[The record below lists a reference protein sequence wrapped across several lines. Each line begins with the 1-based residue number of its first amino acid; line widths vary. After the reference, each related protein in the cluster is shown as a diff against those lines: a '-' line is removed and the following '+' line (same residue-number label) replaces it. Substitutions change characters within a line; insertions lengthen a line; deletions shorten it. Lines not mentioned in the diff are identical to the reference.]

1 MKSLENRFIEAR
13 KRLIAAD
20 FKGLND
26 MQRQAVL
33 ATEGPLL
40 LLAGAGSGKTTV
52 LINRIGNLMKYGR
65 ASDSP
70 ELPGEITEADAQL
83 LERAA
88 AGTCT
93 EEELARAKRL
103 AALEPVEPWRILA
116 ITFTNKAAGELKTRL
131 ETMLGAT
138 AQDVWAMTFHAAC
151 VRILRR
157 DCERLGFDKGFT
169 IYDTSDS
176 QSVMKRVLK
185 DLDMDEKLYP
195 HKAALSIIS
204 KAKDELIGPAEFLQA
219 ARESGDV
226 RRRRFGEAYVE
237 YARRLMAANAMDF
250 DDLIYYAVRLLLENE
265 DIRTYY
271 QRKFRYV
278 LVDEYQD
285 TNHLQYL
292 LTSNLAGG
300 YENICVVGDDD
311 QSIYKFRGAT
321 IENILSFEEEYKSA
335 RVIRLE
341 QNYRSTGHILDAAN
355 AVIRNNVGRKGK
367 NLWTEAPAGELLT
380 LYTASDESDEAQ
392 YVASRILENYG
403 VGGNWSDNAVLYRMN
418 AQSNQLEY
426 AFKRAGIPY
435 RIIGGIRFFDRAEIQ
450 DMLAYLCVI
459 ATPSDDLRLTRIINT
474 PARGIGQTTVERLRA
489 IAAQEGVSMFE
500 VLRRAEQYSD
510 FSKGTAGKLTQFAAM
525 IDGLRFRAEQ
535 VTPDELYDELL
546 ETCGYIRA
554 LQAKETDENT
564 ARIEN
569 VRELKTNIVQYV
581 QSAQEPSLSGFL
593 EEVALYTDLDSYDS
607 GTESVVMMTMHSAKG
622 LEFNNV
628 FIVGMEEG
636 IFPGQRVIGEA
647 EEMEEERRLCYV
659 AITRAKK
666 KLYLCCAR
674 QRVLFG
680 QTVSGKPSRFTEE
693 IPDEH
698 LERVGAAARRQAYG
712 VSDGYTSGSYTSGGY
727 ASGNGTRQRRTF
739 EPPARRHAV
748 AAPSA
753 VAPKATPSFKTGDS
767 VKHKAFG
774 EGVIVKMTPM
784 GGDNLVEIEFE
795 GVGLKRLMLR
805 AAAAHMEK
813 L

>member
-1 MKSLENRFIEAR
+1 MATLEERFVQAR
-13 KRLIAAD
+13 KRLIASD
-20 FKGLND
+20 FSGLND
-26 MQRQAVL
+26 MQLQAVL

-52 LINRIGNLMKYGR
+52 LINRIVNLLKYGR
-65 ASDSP
+65 ASDCP
-70 ELPGEITEADAQL
+70 ELPCEITEADTAL
-83 LERAA
+83 MERAA
-88 AGTCT
+88 AGKCT
-93 EEELARAKRL
+93 EAELERAKL
-103 AALEPVEPWRILA
+103 MAALEPVEPWRILA
-116 ITFTNKAAGELKTRL
+116 ITFTNKAAGELKSRL
-131 ETMLGAT
+131 ETMLGES

-157 DCERLGFDKGFT
+157 DCERLGFEKGFT

-185 DLDMDEKLYP
+185 DLDLDEKLYP
-195 HKAALSIIS
+195 HKTALSIIS
-204 KAKDELIGPAEFLQA
+204 RAKDEMIGPKEFLQTA
-219 ARESGDV
+219 IASGDV
-226 RRRRFGEAYVE
+226 RRRRFGEAYCE

-265 DIRTYY
+265 DIRSYY
-271 QRKFRYV
+271 QRRFRYV

-285 TNHLQYL
+285 TNNLQYL

-321 IENILSFEEEYKSA
+321 IRNILSFEDQYKAA

-367 NLWTEAPAGELLT
+367 ELWTEAPAGELLT
-380 LYTASDESDEAQ
+380 LYTAADEADEAQ

-403 VGGNWSDNAVLYRMN
+403 AGGAWSDNAVLYRMN

-459 ATPSDDLRLTRIINT
+459 SAPSDDLRLTRIINT
-474 PARGIGQTTVERLRA
+474 PARGIGQTTVERIRA
-489 IAAQEGVSMFE
+489 IAAQEGVPMFDI
-500 VLRRAEQYSD
+500 LRRADSYSD
-510 FSKGTAGKLTQFAAM
+510 YSKSTAGKLQQFAAM
-525 IDGLRFRAEQ
+525 IEDLRTRSLQ
-535 VTPDELYDELL
+535 IPPDELYDELI
-546 ETCGYIRA
+546 ESCGYLRA

-581 QSAQEPSLSGFL
+581 QSAQEPTLSGFL

-607 GTESVVMMTMHSAKG
+607 GAESVVMMTMHSAKG
-622 LEFNNV
+622 LEFKNV

-636 IFPGQRVIGEA
+636 IFPGQRVIGEP

-680 QTVSGKPSRFTEE
+680 QSVSGRPSRFTEE
-693 IPDEH
+693 IPEEH
-698 LERVGAAARRQAYG
+698 LERVGAAVRHSAYG
-712 VSDGYTSGSYTSGGY
+712 NSGSYSGYGSREAGVWQRSAY
-727 ASGNGTRQRRTF
+727 AQPQKRRT
-739 EPPARRHAV
+739 V
-748 AAPSA
+748 AAPA
-753 VAPKATPSFKTGDS
+753 VSEKKAVPNYCTGDS
-767 VKHKAFG
+767 VRHKAFG

-784 GGDNLVEIEFE
+784 GGDHLVEIEFKD
-795 GVGLKRLMLR
+795 VGLKRLMLR

>member
-1 MKSLENRFIEAR
+1 MATLEKRFVTARRKLIE
-13 KRLIAAD
+13 KD
-20 FKGLND
+20 FAGLNE

-70 ELPGEITEADAQL
+70 ELPCEVTEADAEL
-83 LERAA
+83 MERAADGACSEEELERAK
-88 AGTCT
+88 
-93 EEELARAKRL
+93 LM

-116 ITFTNKAAGELKTRL
+116 ITFTNKAAGELKSRL
-131 ETMLGAT
+131 ETMLGES

-157 DCERLGFDKGFT
+157 DCERLGFEKGFT
-169 IYDTSDS
+169 IYDTADS

-185 DLDMDEKLYP
+185 ELDLDEKLYP

-204 KAKDELIGPAEFLQA
+204 KAKDALIGPEEFLQQA
-219 ARESGDV
+219 IASGDV
-226 RRRRFGEAYVE
+226 RRKRFGEAYAA
-237 YARRLMAANAMDF
+237 YAKRLMAANAMDF
-250 DDLIYYAVRLLLENE
+250 DDLIYYAVRLLMEHE
-265 DIRTYY
+265 DVRTYY

-285 TNHLQYL
+285 TNNLQYL

-321 IENILSFEEEYKSA
+321 IQNILSFEEQYKGA

-341 QNYRSTGHILDAAN
+341 QNYRSTGHILEAAN

-367 NLWTEAPAGELLT
+367 NLWTEAPAGERLT
-380 LYTASDESDEAQ
+380 LYTASDEADEAQ

-403 VGGNWSDNAVLYRMN
+403 AGGAWSDNAVLYRMN

-426 AFKRAGIPY
+426 AFKLAGIPY

-459 ATPSDDLRLTRIINT
+459 SAPTDDLRLSRIINT

-489 IAAQEGVSMFE
+489 LASQEGISLFDT
-500 VLRRAEQYSD
+500 LRRADGCPE
-510 FSKGTAGKLTQFAAM
+510 FAKGTVSKLAQFADM
-525 IDGLRFRAEQ
+525 IDELRVLSQ
-535 VTPDELYDELL
+535 QLPPDELYDELI
-546 ETCGYIRA
+546 ERSGYVRA
-554 LQAKETDENT
+554 LQAKETDENV

-581 QSAQEPSLSGFL
+581 KTAQEPTLSGFL

-607 GTESVVMMTMHSAKG
+607 GAESVVMMTMHSAKG
-622 LEFNNV
+622 LEFRNV

-666 KLYLCCAR
+666 KLWLCCAR

-693 IPDEH
+693 IPEEH
-698 LERVGAAARRQAYG
+698 LERIGAAVRRMAYG
-712 VSDGYTSGSYTSGGY
+712 SDSHTGAGW
-727 ASGNGTRQRRTF
+727 QRRSY
-739 EPPARRHAV
+739 PQSPARKTV

-753 VAPKATPSFKTGDS
+753 PAKTAQQSFRTGDA
-767 VKHKAFG
+767 VRHKAFG

-784 GGDNLVEIEFE
+784 GGDHLVEIQFE
-795 GVGLKRLMLR
+795 DVGLKRLMLR

-813 L
+813 R

>member
-1 MKSLENRFIEAR
+1 MDTLENRFVQAR
-13 KRLIAAD
+13 KKLIESE
-20 FKGLND
+20 FSHLND

-33 ATEGPLL
+33 STEGPLL

-70 ELPGEITEADAQL
+70 ELPCEITEADAAL
-83 LERAA
+83 MERAA
-88 AGTCT
+88 AGDCS
-93 EEELARAKRL
+93 EPEKERAKL
-103 AALEPVEPWRILA
+103 MAAVEPVEPWRILA
-116 ITFTNKAAGELKTRL
+116 ITFTNKAAGELKQRL
-131 ETMLGAT
+131 ETMLGEA
-138 AQDVWAMTFHAAC
+138 ARDVWAMTFHAAC

-157 DCERLGFDKGFT
+157 DCERVGFQKGFT

-185 DLDMDEKLYP
+185 ELDMDEKLYP

-204 KAKDELIGPAEFLQA
+204 KAKDELIGPEEFLRQA
-219 ARESGDV
+219 IASGDV
-226 RRRRFGEAYVE
+226 RRRRFGEAYAA
-237 YARRLMAANAMDF
+237 YAKRLMAANAMDF
-250 DDLIYYAVRLLLENE
+250 DDLIYYAVRLLLDNE
-265 DIRTYY
+265 DIRAYY
-271 QRKFRYV
+271 QRRFRYI

-285 TNHLQYL
+285 TNNLQYL

-321 IENILSFEEEYKSA
+321 IRNILSFEEQYKAA

-380 LYTASDESDEAQ
+380 LSTAADEADEAQ
-392 YVASRILENYG
+392 YVASRILESYG
-403 VGGNWSDNAVLYRMN
+403 AGGAWSDNAVLYRMN

-459 ATPSDDLRLTRIINT
+459 SAPSDDLRLSRIINT

-489 IAAQEGVSMFE
+489 IAAQEGVSMFD
-500 VLRRAEQYSD
+500 VLRRADAYPE
-510 FSKGTAGKLTQFAAM
+510 FAKGTSEKLRLFGAM
-525 IDGLRFRAEQ
+525 IEELRVHSEQ
-535 VTPDELYDELL
+535 IPPDELYDEVI
-546 ETCGYIRA
+546 ERSGYIRA
-554 LQAKETDENT
+554 LQAKESDENT
-564 ARIEN
+564 ARVEN

-581 QSAQEPSLSGFL
+581 NTAQEPTLSGFL

-607 GTESVVMMTMHSAKG
+607 GQESVVLMTMHSAKG
-622 LEFNNV
+622 LEFRNV

-693 IPDEH
+693 IPEEH
-698 LERVGAAARRQAYG
+698 LERVGSAVRHSAYG
-712 VSDGYTSGSYTSGGY
+712 ASGSTYG
-727 ASGNGTRQRRTF
+727 SGNGGWQKRSFTPATSRRTVIA
-739 EPPARRHAV
+739 PPA
-748 AAPSA
+748 APA
-753 VAPKATPSFKTGDS
+753 KPKAVPSFKTGDG

-784 GGDNLVEIEFE
+784 GGDHLVEIEFK

-805 AAAAHMEK
+805 AAAAYLEK

>member
-1 MKSLENRFIEAR
+1 METLESRFVQAR
-13 KRLIAAD
+13 KKLIASE
-20 FKGLND
+20 FSHLNE

-52 LINRIGNLMKYGR
+52 LINRIGNLMQFGR
-65 ASDSP
+65 ASDSQDVP
-70 ELPGEITEADAQL
+70 CEITEADAALMERAADGQCSEPE
-83 LERAA
+83 LERAK
-88 AGTCT
+88 
-93 EEELARAKRL
+93 LM
-103 AALEPVEPWRILA
+103 AALDPVEPWRILA
-116 ITFTNKAAGELKTRL
+116 ITFTNKAAGELKQRL
-131 ETMLGAT
+131 ETKLGES
-138 AQDVWAMTFHAAC
+138 AQDIWAMTFHAAC

-157 DCERLGFDKGFT
+157 DCERLGFQKGFT

-185 DLDMDEKLYP
+185 DLDIDEKLYP
-195 HKAALSIIS
+195 HKMALSIIS
-204 KAKDELIGPAEFLQA
+204 KAKDDLIGPEEFLQKAIA
-219 ARESGDV
+219 AGDV

-237 YARRLMAANAMDF
+237 YAKRLMAANAMDF

-271 QRKFRYV
+271 QRRFRYI

-285 TNHLQYL
+285 TNNLQYL

-321 IENILSFEEEYKSA
+321 IKNILSFEEEYKSA

-380 LYTASDESDEAQ
+380 LYTAADEADEAQ
-392 YVASRILENYG
+392 YVAARILESYG
-403 VGGNWSDNAVLYRMN
+403 AGGAWSDNAVLYRMN

-459 ATPSDDLRLTRIINT
+459 SAPSDDLRLSRIINV

-489 IAAQEGVSMFE
+489 IAAQEGVSMFD
-500 VLRRAEQYSD
+500 VMRRAESYAE
-510 FSKGTAGKLTQFAAM
+510 FAKGTASKLTQFSAM
-525 IDGLRFRAEQ
+525 ISGLRTLSAQ
-535 VTPDELYDELL
+535 IPPDELYDEVI
-546 ETCGYIRA
+546 EQSGYIRA
-554 LQAKETDENT
+554 LQAKESDENI

-581 QSAQEPSLSGFL
+581 STAQEPTLSGFL

-607 GTESVVMMTMHSAKG
+607 GAESVVMMTMHSAKG
-622 LEFNNV
+622 LEFRNV
-628 FIVGMEEG
+628 FIVGVEEG

-680 QTVSGKPSRFTEE
+680 QTMSGKPSRFTEE
-693 IPDEH
+693 IPEED
-698 LERVGAAARRQAYG
+698 LERVGNTVRHSSYGTAASPMARQKRAFTPQP
-712 VSDGYTSGSYTSGGY
+712 S
-727 ASGNGTRQRRTF
+727 
-739 EPPARRHAV
+739 RHAV
-748 AAPSA
+748 TAP
-753 VAPKATPSFKTGDS
+753 APASSNPKPMPSFKTGDS

-784 GGDNLVEIEFE
+784 GGDNLVEIQFKDI
-795 GVGLKRLMLR
+795 GLKRLMLR
-805 AAAAHMEK
+805 AASAYMEK
-813 L
+813 M

>member
-1 MKSLENRFIEAR
+1 MASLENRFIQAR
-13 KRLIAAD
+13 KKLIERD
-20 FKGLND
+20 FSALND

-65 ASDSP
+65 ASDSA
-70 ELPGEITEADAQL
+70 ELPCEITESDVVL
-83 LERAA
+83 MERAA
-88 AGTCT
+88 AGDCT
-93 EEELARAKRL
+93 EAEKDRAQRM

-116 ITFTNKAAGELKTRL
+116 ITFTNKAAGELKSRL
-131 ETMLGAT
+131 EGMLGES

-157 DCERLGFDKGFT
+157 DCERLGFQKGFT

-204 KAKDELIGPAEFLQA
+204 RAKDELIGPEEFLQA
-219 ARESGDV
+219 ARASGDV

-237 YARRLMAANAMDF
+237 YAKRLMASNAMDF
-250 DDLIYYAVRLLLENE
+250 DDLIYYTVRLLLENE
-265 DIRTYY
+265 DVLSYY
-271 QRKFRYV
+271 QRRFRYV

-285 TNHLQYL
+285 TNNLQYL

-321 IENILSFEEEYKSA
+321 IRNILSFEEQYKSS

-341 QNYRSTGHILDAAN
+341 QNYRSSGRILDAAN

-367 NLWTEAPAGELLT
+367 NLWTEAPAGDLLT
-380 LYTASDESDEAQ
+380 LYTAANESDEAQ
-392 YVASRILENYG
+392 YVASRILECCA
-403 VGGNWSDNAVLYRMN
+403 GGGSWSDNAVLYRMN

-450 DMLAYLCVI
+450 DVLAYLCVI
-459 ATPSDDLRLTRIINT
+459 ATPSDDLRLSRIINT
-474 PARGIGQTTVERLRA
+474 PARGIGQTTVERVRT
-489 IAAQEGVSMFE
+489 IAAAEGVPMFE
-500 VLRRAEQYSD
+500 VLRRAESYED
-510 FSKGTAGKLTQFAAM
+510 FSKGTAGKLTQFAAL
-525 IDGLRFRAEQ
+525 IDGLRGLSEQ
-535 VTPDELYDELL
+535 VPPDELYDELV
-546 ETCGYIRA
+546 ERSGYIRA

-564 ARIEN
+564 ARVEN
-569 VRELKTNIVQYV
+569 VRALKTNIVQYV
-581 QSAQEPSLSGFL
+581 LSAQEPSLSGFL

-607 GTESVVMMTMHSAKG
+607 GTDSVVMMTMHSAKG

-680 QTVSGKPSRFTEE
+680 QSVSGRPSRFTEE
-693 IPDEH
+693 IPDED
-698 LERVGAAARRQAYG
+698 LERVGAAAGRTPHGAVSGAYSAAG
-712 VSDGYTSGSYTSGGY
+712 AKPRFS
-727 ASGNGTRQRRTF
+727 F
-739 EPPARRHAV
+739 EPPAKRR
-748 AAPSA
+748 A
-753 VAPKATPSFKTGDS
+753 VAPPSASGASKALPSFKTGDS
-767 VKHKAFG
+767 VRHKAFG

-784 GGDNLVEIEFE
+784 GGDSLVEINFSKI
-795 GVGLKRLMLR
+795 GIKRLMLR

>member
-1 MKSLENRFIEAR
+1 MASMENRFVAARRKLIES
-13 KRLIAAD
+13 D
-20 FKGLND
+20 FSGLND

-70 ELPGEITEADAQL
+70 ELPGEISEADTAL
-83 LERAA
+83 MERAA
-88 AGTCT
+88 AGACSA
-93 EEELARAKRL
+93 EELERAKL
-103 AALEPVEPWRILA
+103 MAALDPVEPWRILA
-116 ITFTNKAAGELKTRL
+116 ITFTNKAAGELKARL
-131 ETMLGAT
+131 ETMLGDA

-157 DCERLGFDKGFT
+157 DCERLGFEKGFT

-185 DLDMDEKLYP
+185 DLDMDEKIYP

-204 KAKDELIGPAEFLQA
+204 KAKDELIGPEEFLQQA
-219 ARESGDV
+219 IASGDV
-226 RRRRFGEAYVE
+226 RRRRFGEAYVA
-237 YARRLMAANAMDF
+237 YAKRLMAANAMDF
-250 DDLIYYAVRLLLENE
+250 DDLIYYAVRLLLDNE
-265 DIRTYY
+265 DVLSYY

-285 TNHLQYL
+285 TNNLQYL

-321 IENILSFEEEYKSA
+321 IRNILSFEEQYKSA

-367 NLWTEAPAGELLT
+367 NLWTEAPAGEKLT
-380 LYTASDESDEAQ
+380 LYTASDEADEAQ
-392 YVASRILENYG
+392 YVASRILESYG
-403 VGGNWSDNAVLYRMN
+403 AGGAWSDNAVLYRMN

-459 ATPSDDLRLTRIINT
+459 SAPTDDLRMSRIINT
-474 PARGIGQTTVERLRA
+474 PARGIGQTTVERLREL
-489 IAAQEGVSMFE
+489 AAREGISLFE
-500 VLRRAEQYSD
+500 ALRRADGDPE
-510 FSKGTAGKLTQFAAM
+510 FAKGTVSRLTQFADL
-525 IDGLRFRAEQ
+525 IDELRALSQ
-535 VTPDELYDELL
+535 QLPPDELYDEVI
-546 ETCGYIRA
+546 ERSGYVRA
-554 LQAKETDENT
+554 LQAKETDENV

-581 QSAQEPSLSGFL
+581 KTAEEPTLSGFL

-607 GTESVVMMTMHSAKG
+607 GAESVVMMTMHSAKG
-622 LEFNNV
+622 LEFKSV
-628 FIVGMEEG
+628 YIVGMEEG

-693 IPDEH
+693 IPEEH
-698 LERVGAAARRQAYG
+698 LERVGTAARRSSYG
-712 VSDGYTSGSYTSGGY
+712 SGSFSADGW
-727 ASGNGTRQRRTF
+727 QRRSFTQ
-739 EPPARRHAV
+739 PAVRRTV

-753 VAPKATPSFKTGDS
+753 PAKTAAPSFQTGDA
-767 VKHKAFG
+767 VRHKAFG

-784 GGDNLVEIEFE
+784 GGDHLVEIEFE
-795 GVGLKRLMLR
+795 NVGLKRLMLR

-813 L
+813 R

>member
-1 MKSLENRFIEAR
+1 MIASPENRFIEAR

-20 FKGLND
+20 FPGLND
-26 MQRQAVL
+26 MQLQAVL

-52 LINRIGNLMKYGR
+52 LINRIGNLIKYGC

-70 ELPGEITEADAQL
+70 ELPCEVTESDAAL
-83 LERAA
+83 MERAA
-88 AGTCT
+88 DGLCT
-93 EEELARAKRL
+93 EAETERARL
-103 AALEPVEPWRILA
+103 MAALDPVEPWRILA
-116 ITFTNKAAGELKTRL
+116 ITFTNKAAGELKARL
-131 ETMLGAT
+131 ETMLGEQAL
-138 AQDVWAMTFHAAC
+138 DVWAMTFHAAC

-157 DCERLGFDKGFT
+157 DCERLGFQKGFT

-185 DLDMDEKLYP
+185 ELDLDEKLYP

-204 KAKDELIGPAEFLQA
+204 RAKDELIGPQEFLQSA
-219 ARESGDV
+219 IESGDI

-250 DDLIYYAVRLLLENE
+250 DDLIYYTVRLLLENE
-265 DIRTYY
+265 DVRSYY
-271 QRKFRYV
+271 QRRFRYV

-285 TNHLQYL
+285 TNNLQYL
-292 LTSNLAGG
+292 LTSTLAGG

-321 IENILSFEEEYKSA
+321 IRNILSFEEQYKNA

-341 QNYRSTGHILDAAN
+341 QNYRSTGRILDAAN

-367 NLWTEAPAGELLT
+367 NLWTNAPDGDRLT

-392 YVASRILENYG
+392 YVAARILESYG
-403 VGGNWSDNAVLYRMN
+403 AGGNWNDNAVLYRMN

-459 ATPSDDLRLTRIINT
+459 SSPSDDLRLSRIINV

-489 IAAQEGVSMFE
+489 IAQQERVSMFDI
-500 VLRRAEQYSD
+500 VRRADEYED
-510 FSKGTAGKLTQFAAM
+510 FSKATAGRLTQFAAM
-525 IDGLRFRAEQ
+525 IDELRTLSAQ
-535 VTPDELYDELL
+535 TPPDELYEELI
-546 ETCGYIRA
+546 ERSGYIRA

-581 QSAQEPSLSGFL
+581 QASQEPSLSGFL
-593 EEVALYTDLDSYDS
+593 EEVALYTDLDSYES
-607 GTESVVMMTMHSAKG
+607 GSESVVMMTMHSAKG
-622 LEFNNV
+622 LEFDTV

-659 AITRAKK
+659 AITRAKR

-674 QRVLFG
+674 QRTLFG
-680 QTVSGKPSRFTEE
+680 QTVSGRPSRFTEE
-693 IPDEH
+693 IPEAD
-698 LERVGAAARRQAYG
+698 LERVGAAPRQTSYGSYGIRTGGEWQRR
-712 VSDGYTSGSYTSGGY
+712 TSYTSQAGK
-727 ASGNGTRQRRTF
+727 RT
-739 EPPARRHAV
+739 V

-753 VAPKATPSFKTGDS
+753 AQVKAAPSFKTGDS
-767 VKHKAFG
+767 VRHKAFG

-784 GGDNLVEIEFE
+784 GGDSLVEIEFKDI
-795 GVGLKRLMLR
+795 GLKRLMLR
-805 AAAAHMEK
+805 AAAAHMQK